1 MSVVPTKVKN
11 KELVAKRREQIV
23 LAAIKLFSRK
33 GFHQTNLRELAEE
46 SGISHGNIYDYVGS
60 KQDIFFLI
68 HEFIDDIAIEEN
80 NRSTENVDD
89 PLEKLRRMVK
99 AEFKLMHEWS
109 DAVLLLY
116 QETHILDAPLMK
128 ALLKRERAR
137 VLKIE
142 EVLKESINNGQL
154 RKFNTRVAA
163 NLIKSMVDT
172 WVVKRWDLRGHI
184 DRMEM
189 EKAILDVAFNGL
201 LKRKESGQGGF
212 REIGDLQG
220 KSVLIVNGES
230 LLARAISFSLLTRG
244 VRLAIQTSDGMGER
258 REYPV
263 PEPEKWQEA
272 KIYSTR
278 EHGDLTAEQFKQI
291 VDDFGHIDIIIHDLG
306 IKTKEAPSIKRKRGS
321 SADGLQNKLCCAQD
335 LASSIEK
342 EMRKARSGRLLYLA
356 PWAWDKFVDPLR
368 YQMVR
373 AGAEA
378 LTKGMAKEMSDVSV
392 NVNCIIPGFI
402 GGVRPLKIEKKMSSL
417 ATEEIPMG
425 YLGEISDVL
434 DAVWF
439 LISDKSKYVTGQV
452 LRVTGGM
459 A

>member
-33 GFHQTNLRELAEE
+33 GFHESNLRELAEE

-68 HEFIDDIAIEEN
+68 HEFINNIALEES
-80 NRSTENVDD
+80 NRSIENIDD
-89 PLEKLRRMVK
+89 PLEKLRRMLK

-109 DAVLLLY
+109 DAILLLF
-116 QETHILDAPLMK
+116 QETHILDKRLMK
-128 ALLKRERAR
+128 ALLRSERGR
-137 VLKIE
+137 VRKLE
-142 EVLKESINNGQL
+142 ELLEESINKGQL

-163 NLIKSMVDT
+163 NLIKSMAEA
-172 WVVKRWDLRGHI
+172 WVVKRWDLRGYI
-184 DRMEM
+184 DRTEM

-201 LKRKESGQGGF
+201 LKRKAPAKGEP

-220 KSVLIVNGES
+220 RSVLLLNGES
-230 LLARAISFSLLTRG
+230 LLAKAISFSLLTRG
-244 VRLAIQTSDGMGER
+244 ARLAIQTSNGLGES
-258 REYPV
+258 REYPIPA
-263 PEPEKWQEA
+263 PERWQDA
-272 KIYSTR
+272 RIYSSKKY
-278 EHGDLTAEQFKQI
+278 GQLTTKLFNKI
-291 VDDFGHIDIIIHDLG
+291 VNDFGHIDIIIHDLG
-306 IKTKEAPSIKRKRGS
+306 IKTEEAFSIKRKR
-321 SADGLQNKLCCAQD
+321 SASIDGLRNKLCCAQD

-342 EMRKARSGRLLYLA
+342 RMRKSRSGKLLYLA

-368 YQMVR
+368 YETVK
-373 AGAEA
+373 ACAEA
-378 LTKGMAKEMSDVSV
+378 LTREMAQAMSDASV

-402 GGVRPLKIEKKMSSL
+402 GGVRPLNIEKKMSSL
-417 ATEEIPMG
+417 ATEETPMG

-452 LRVTGGM
+452 LRVTGGIG
-459 A
+459 